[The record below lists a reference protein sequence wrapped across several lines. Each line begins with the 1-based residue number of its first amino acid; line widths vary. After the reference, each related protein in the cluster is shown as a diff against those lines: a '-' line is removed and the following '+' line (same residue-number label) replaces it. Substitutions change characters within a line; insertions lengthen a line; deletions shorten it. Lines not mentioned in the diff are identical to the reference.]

1 MDTILIFFVDGLAF
15 FSMGLAMLFESS
27 RSPILVEGR
36 VLRPLAIF
44 GMLYGC
50 YEWIEMFLESGWL
63 GLQSSTSL
71 GWFRV
76 GVLAISFTYLL
87 VFGLRMLYPQQ
98 ARISRKKFTNS
109 IVVLGYILLVLL
121 ASVLLRLP
129 HDGRVGYVEVIEVA
143 VCYVLALPGA
153 AIAGLAL
160 HRQAG
165 LVNRQSLNELAPALR
180 AAGWGLILYGLTQVV
195 VSPRDFYPANLI
207 NTANFSWS
215 FGFPIQQFSAG
226 LAVLITIG
234 LIWATQVVDEER
246 QRQFLAAQQARMETL
261 NRLERELRTRESMRQ
276 DLLRHIVVAQ
286 EDERARIA
294 RELHDE
300 TAQILTA
307 FSFHL
312 AALRNGVPAKADF
325 QPQLDQLQTL
335 SRQMSAGVYQL
346 VRDLRPA
353 QLDDLGLVPAL
364 QYQCDEVFNR
374 TGLKV
379 QLEVLGERRRLD
391 KLVETVLY
399 RVAQEA
405 LTNVARHAGVQAAYL
420 KIVFQT
426 DQVSLSIMDR
436 GKGFHLEDY
445 SADRRAWGLEGMRER
460 AESVDGSLLLHTTQG
475 SGTEVEIIVPIKGD
489 IQPPVE

>member
-1 MDTILIFFVDGLAF
+1 VA
-15 FSMGLAMLFESS
+15 
-27 RSPILVEGR
+27 
-36 VLRPLAIF
+36 
-44 GMLYGC
+44 
-50 YEWIEMFLESGWL
+50 
-63 GLQSSTSL
+63 
-71 GWFRV
+71 
-76 GVLAISFTYLL
+76 
-87 VFGLRMLYPQQ
+87 
-98 ARISRKKFTNS
+98 
-109 IVVLGYILLVLL
+109 LL
-121 ASVLLRLP
+121 ASVLLFSP
-129 HDGRVGYVEVIEVA
+129 HNDRVAHVEVA
-143 VCYVLALPGA
+143 VRYILAVPGA

-165 LVNRQSLNELAPALR
+165 LVNRQGLRELGPALR
-180 AAGWGLILYGLTQVV
+180 SAGWGFFLYGLTQVV
-195 VSPRDFYPANLI
+195 VSPQDFFPANWL

-215 FGFPIQQFSAG
+215 FGFPIQLIRAG

-234 LIWATQVVDEER
+234 LLWATQVVDEER
-246 QRQFLAAQQARMETL
+246 QRQFLAAQQSRMETL
-261 NRLERELRTRESMRQ
+261 NRLERELRTRESMRL

-312 AALRNGVPAKADF
+312 AALRNALPARPNF
-325 QPQLDQLQTL
+325 QPQLDQLQIL
-335 SRQMSAGVYQL
+335 SRQMSAGIYQL

-364 QYQCDEVFNR
+364 QYQCDEAFNR

-379 QLEVLGERRRLD
+379 RLGVLGERRRLD

-405 LTNVARHAGVQAAYL
+405 LTNVARHAGVQEADL
-420 KIVFQT
+420 KIVFQP
-426 DQVSLSIMDR
+426 DQVSLSVVDH

-460 AESVDGSLLLHTTQG
+460 AESVNGNLLLYSTRG
-475 SGTEVEIIVPIKGD
+475 SGTEVEIIVPMKSD
-489 IQPPVE
+489 IQPPFE